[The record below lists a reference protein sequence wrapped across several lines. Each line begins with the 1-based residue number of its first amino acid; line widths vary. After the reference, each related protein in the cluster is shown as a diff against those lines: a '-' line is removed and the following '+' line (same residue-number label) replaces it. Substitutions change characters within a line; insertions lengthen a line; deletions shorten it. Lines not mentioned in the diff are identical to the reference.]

1 MGQFYP
7 MLEEADVLI
16 LASPV
21 YWFNLCGQIK
31 LFIDRFYALSGK
43 ELPDGTNCFSHKKI
57 GLILAH
63 EGDDPYDSGGINAIR
78 SIQDICS
85 YMGAPVRR
93 GAVRLRQRRGRSG
106 RQPRPAAE
114 GQRVRSG
121 PVGRHARERLP
132 VADLFEPV
140 RSALPS
146 APCPVLPPCV
156 PQIRNGRCPAM
167 GPRRARPEASG
178 SGRSRSAGSSC
189 RGYDR
194 QPGMVLRICSPG
206 GVMEQEAQG
215 LEGATTRCPVS
226 DFTPPARACGIPVDD
241 PCSTDAAYIG

>member
-1 MGQFYP
+1 MAKILFVTSSWRKGSNSSRRAAEAAEAAREKGHEVTVADIARLNIGPCRVCMSCRKKKDGRCILRDDMGQFYP

-85 YMGAPVRR
+85 YMGAPFV
-93 GAVRLRQRRGRSG
+93 GALYGCANDEGEAAAS
-106 RQPRPAAE
+106 PALL
-114 GQRVRSG
+114 QK
-121 PVGRHARERLP
+121 AREYG
-132 VADLFEPV
+132 A
-140 RSALPS
+140 AL
-146 APCPVLPPCV
+146 
-156 PQIRNGRCPAM
+156 
-167 GPRRARPEASG
+167 
-178 SGRSRSAGSSC
+178 
-189 RGYDR
+189 
-194 QPGMVLRICSPG
+194 
-206 GVMEQEAQG
+206 
-215 LEGATTRCPVS
+215 
-226 DFTPPARACGIPVDD
+226 
-241 PCSTDAAYIG
+241 